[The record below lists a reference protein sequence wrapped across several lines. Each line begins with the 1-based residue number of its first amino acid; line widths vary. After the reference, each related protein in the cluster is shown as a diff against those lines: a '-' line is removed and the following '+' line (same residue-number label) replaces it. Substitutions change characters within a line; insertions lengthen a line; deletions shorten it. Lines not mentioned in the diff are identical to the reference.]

1 MLNSV
6 LSMPN
11 ARWMMVDIRNFY
23 VNMPLK
29 KYEYLK
35 LRLSDLPD
43 DVIEQYNSRAK
54 VTLEGFLY
62 VAMRKGMFDLQQV
75 GLLAQELL
83 EK

>member
-62 VAMRKGMFDLQQV
+62 VDVRKGMFDLQQA